1 MPTRADIE
9 AATPKCPRVVVGR
22 RGIRVRLGERCAL
35 TLTPLGRSGAWSC
48 PEHGVIEPIEIVP
61 LRVVGVEREAL

>member
-22 RGIRVRLGERCAL
+22 RGAQLSERCAL
-35 TLTPLGRSGAWSC
+35 KLTPLGRSGAWSC
-48 PEHGVIEPIEIVP
+48 AEHGVIEAIEIVP